1 MNISLQERGETHM
14 SYIVKTNNLTKV
26 YNGREV
32 VVGVNMH
39 IKKGEIYGFLGPN
52 GAGKTTVM
60 RMISNLVKPTSGDIE
75 VFGEKLTDT
84 SYEVLK
90 RMGTII
96 ENPVFY
102 EKLTAQENLDLHCEY
117 MGYHDKKA
125 IGRALELVNL
135 KNIDK
140 NQVKDFSLGMKQRL
154 GIARAITTKPEFLML
169 DEPINGLDPIG
180 IKELRNL
187 FKVLSKEYGIT
198 LLISSH
204 ILGEIE
210 QIADTIGVINNGRLV
225 EQASMDSIRNQNAE
239 YIEVA
244 VNDCKKA
251 AYVLAN
257 NLDIS
262 NFRVT
267 DNNSIRIYE
276 TQIPQNEI
284 SKILILND
292 IVIEAINKKNSS
304 LEEYFMKILNGGDIH
319 G

>member
-1 MNISLQERGETHM
+1 MY
-14 SYIVKTNNLTKV
+14 YILKINNLMKI
-26 YNGREV
+26 YNGKEAV
-32 VVGVNMH
+32 ADVSMY
-39 IKKGEIYGFLGPN
+39 IKKGEIYGFIGPN

-75 VFGEKLTDT
+75 IFGEKLTDT

-96 ENPVFY
+96 ETPVFY

-125 IGRALELVNL
+125 TGRALELVNL
-135 KNIDK
+135 RNIDK
-140 NQVKDFSLGMKQRL
+140 KPVKDFSLGMKQRL

-169 DEPINGLDPIG
+169 DEPINGLNPIG

-210 QIADTIGVINNGRLV
+210 QIADTIGVINNGRLM
-225 EQASMDSIRNQNAE
+225 EQVSMDSIREKNTQ
-239 YIEVA
+239 YIEVT

-257 NLDIS
+257 NLGIS
-262 NFRVT
+262 NFRVI

-284 SKILILND
+284 SKTLILND

-304 LEEYFMKILNGGDIH
+304 LEEYFMKILNGGWRSCLN
-319 G
+319 